1 MSTLVL
7 KKSMGGE
14 RLASRIGKS
23 VTFTTSFYI
32 DKEID
37 LMILALAIKK
47 RSNKSQI
54 VREAVI
60 EKFEKEFG
68 TTNVQ
73 VVARKLGIL

>member
-1 MSTLVL
+1 MR
-7 KKSMGGE
+7 K
-14 RLASRIGKS
+14 LASRIGKS

-32 DKEID
+32 DKDID

-68 TTNVQ
+68 TTKVQ

>member
-1 MSTLVL
+1 M
-7 KKSMGGE
+7 K
-14 RLASRIGKS
+14 LASRIGKS

>member
-7 KKSMGGE
+7 KEDIGGE

>member
-1 MSTLVL
+1 
-7 KKSMGGE
+7 MGGE

>member
-1 MSTLVL
+1 M
-7 KKSMGGE
+7 
-14 RLASRIGKS
+14 ASRIGKS

-32 DKEID
+32 DKDID

-60 EKFEKEFG
+60 EKFEKG
-68 TTNVQ
+68 
-73 VVARKLGIL
+73 LGL

>member
-1 MSTLVL
+1 VV
-7 KKSMGGE
+7 K
-14 RLASRIGKS
+14 LASRIGKS

-32 DKEID
+32 DKDID

-68 TTNVQ
+68 TINVQ